1 MRRNSLAFSKL
12 LMVLLLL
19 SIAFFIPF
27 ADCSGQFEA
36 GERIRL
42 AELEVLNCYRT
53 VYEAERA
60 GANVSVLIN
69 RLNEAGWFLSK
80 AKQAYNYEDYDSA
93 FSFADQCVT
102 KLAGLVDEA
111 DGLRVDA
118 ERARFY
124 DFMFNFV
131 GSAFGAVAV
140 VIGSYGFW
148 FYLKRREKTV
158 EG

>member
-1 MRRNSLAFSKL
+1 MALSKIL
-12 LMVLLLL
+12 IVLLLL
-19 SIAFFIPF
+19 LSALLIPL
-27 ADCSGQFEA
+27 ATCSGQFEA
-36 GERIRL
+36 GEKIRL
-42 AELEVLNCYRT
+42 AELEVLNCYRMA
-53 VYEAERA
+53 YEAERA

-69 RLNEAGWFLSK
+69 RLNEAGWLLSK
-80 AKQAYNYEDYDSA
+80 AKLAFNCGDYDSA

-102 KLAGLVDEA
+102 KLAGLVNEA

-124 DFMFNFV
+124 DFVFNFV

-140 VIGSYGFW
+140 VVGGYGFW

>member
-1 MRRNSLAFSKL
+1 MALSKL

-19 SIAFFIPF
+19 SIALFIPL
-27 ADCSGQFEA
+27 ASCSGQFEA

-42 AELEVLNCYRT
+42 AEEEVLNCYKA

-60 GANVSVLIN
+60 GANVSVLLN
-69 RLNEAGWFLSK
+69 RLNEAGWLLSK
-80 AKQAYNYEDYDSA
+80 AKQAHNYGDYGSA
-93 FSFADQCVT
+93 YSFANLCIT

-111 DGLRVDA
+111 EGLKADA
-118 ERARFY
+118 DRAGFY

-140 VIGSYGFW
+140 VVGGYGFW
-148 FYLKRREKTV
+148 LYLKRREKTV
-158 EG
+158 EV